1 MRPPSTGRT
10 APLLRDHVAQF
21 ERGSRMLALG
31 ELLAEY
37 VADVVER
44 ELDILDGRSE
54 DCETLILLGRT

>member
-1 MRPPSTGRT
+1 
-10 APLLRDHVAQF
+10 LRDHVAQF